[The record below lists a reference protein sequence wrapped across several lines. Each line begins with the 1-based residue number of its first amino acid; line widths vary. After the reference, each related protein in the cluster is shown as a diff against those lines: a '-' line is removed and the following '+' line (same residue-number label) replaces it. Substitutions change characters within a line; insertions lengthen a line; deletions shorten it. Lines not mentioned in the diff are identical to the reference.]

1 MTVARWLLS
10 VVKDIGAAV
19 WLLVRGARG
28 LVQDWLDEDGLAR
41 RRTAEAFIRFVWR
54 PLPVLA
60 MLSGLLGLIVGV
72 SVAQLLRRYPAEL
85 VVEPALARIM
95 ARDAAPL
102 LVGVFASG
110 RISVELAARIG
121 AMKLDREIEALEALG
136 HDPARYVVAPSL
148 AAVTAAAPIQV
159 LAAYA
164 CLWTAAGWTLQLGG
178 VSPWGHYDQLT
189 LTASSAYALLLG
201 MAKALSYSLIAL
213 AVGVTIGSGEGRGP
227 AAIGRQS
234 TAAFTFGLLAIFA
247 AAALLT
253 RLK

>member
-1 MTVARWLLS
+1 MRAARWMLT
-10 VVKDIGAAV
+10 VVMDFGAAV

-28 LVQDWLDEDGLAR
+28 LAQDWLDEDVLAR
-41 RRTAEAFIRFVWR
+41 RRTADAFVRFVWR

-102 LVGVFASG
+102 LVGMFASG
-110 RISVELAARIG
+110 RVSVELAARLG
-121 AMKLDREIEALEALG
+121 AMKLDREIEALG

-164 CLWTAAGWTLQLGG
+164 CMWTATGWILQLGG
-178 VSPWGHYDQLT
+178 VSPWGHYDQQT
-189 LTASSAYALLLG
+189 LTASSAHALLLG

-213 AVGVTIGSGEGRGP
+213 AVGVTCGAGEGRGP

-234 TAAFTFGLLAIFA
+234 TAAFTFGLLGIFA
-247 AAALLT
+247 AAALWT
-253 RLK
+253 RLV

>member
-1 MTVARWLLS
+1 MTAVRWLVS
-10 VVKDIGAAV
+10 VVMEIGAAV
-19 WLLVRGARG
+19 WLLGRGARG
-28 LVQDWLDEDGLAR
+28 LAQDWLDEDVLAR
-41 RRTAEAFIRFVWR
+41 RRTAEAFVRFVWR

-72 SVAQLLRRYPAEL
+72 SVAELLRRYPAEV
-85 VVEPALARIM
+85 VVEPPLARIM

-110 RISVELAARIG
+110 RISVELAARLG
-121 AMKLDREIEALEALG
+121 AMKLEREIEALEALG

-148 AAVTAAAPIQV
+148 AAVVAAAPVQV

-164 CLWTAAGWTLQLGG
+164 CMWAAAGWILQFAG
-178 VSPWGHYDQLT
+178 VSPWGHYDQQT
-189 LTASSAYALLLG
+189 LTASSAHALLLG

-213 AVGVTIGSGEGRGP
+213 AVGVTIGSREGRGP

-247 AAALLT
+247 AAAFLT
-253 RLK
+253 RLR